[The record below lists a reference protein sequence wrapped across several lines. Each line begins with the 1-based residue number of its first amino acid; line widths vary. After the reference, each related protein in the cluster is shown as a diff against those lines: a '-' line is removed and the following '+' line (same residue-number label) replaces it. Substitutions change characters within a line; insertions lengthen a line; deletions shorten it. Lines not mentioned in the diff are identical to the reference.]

1 MFKVFLVEDE
11 VTTREGIRNNVD
23 WHSAGYELC
32 GEAPDGE
39 IALSQIEITEPDV
52 LITDIKMPFMDGL
65 QLCKI
70 IREHMPWMKIIII
83 SGYND
88 FQYAQ
93 NAIRLGVT
101 EYLVKPVSV
110 KDLETVLNRVAV
122 TLNQEKVERAYLKQ
136 LRSQAEDN
144 LSQLREKFLLRL
156 VTGGESSVSAIEQSQ
171 QLGLNILAPY
181 YQVVLLEVKPVE
193 PQNILTYPVCQ
204 QVEGLISEMVS
215 ANNDMLITHKGME
228 EHVLII
234 KGETIE
240 QLEQET
246 PFLVEWL
253 VKEVE
258 AKSSCKLAA
267 GIGQPQQRL
276 GDLNRSFAEALM
288 KVKGLREEIQS
299 REFKR
304 VDRISLRRFLE
315 NGKLDD
321 LDTFIDQTITPFI
334 QAALYS
340 RLLIHYAVIDMAL
353 TATQFISDMGGNP
366 DQVIQTDYEADAAV
380 EKLTSLDQIKD
391 EIQRLLGAAMAFRN
405 RLAESGRAAIIQQ
418 AKSYIAD
425 HFSEPDLSLNQVAE
439 QVSFSPNH
447 FSAIFRAEIG
457 VTFRD
462 YLSNLRVEQ
471 AKKLLVNSNMKC
483 SEIAYHCGYNDPHYF
498 SLLFRRS
505 CGQTPQQF
513 RDTHRKSIGKAR

>member
-1 MFKVFLVEDE
+1 
-11 VTTREGIRNNVD
+11 
-23 WHSAGYELC
+23 LC

-39 IALSQIEITEPDV
+39 IALSQIEASEPDV

-110 KDLETVLNRVAV
+110 KDLETVLARVAV
-122 TLNQEKVERAYLKQ
+122 TLNQERVERAYLKQ

-144 LSQLREKFLLRL
+144 LGQLREKFLLRL

-171 QLGLNILAPY
+171 QLGLNILSPY
-181 YQVVLLEVKPVE
+181 YQVVLLELKPVE
-193 PQNILTYPVCQ
+193 PQKILDYPVCQ
-204 QVEGLISEMVS
+204 MVESLITELVS
-215 ANNDMLITHKGME
+215 ANNNMLITHKGME

-234 KGETIE
+234 KGESLE

-253 VKEVE
+253 IEEVG
-258 AKSSCKLAA
+258 AKSACKLVA

-288 KVKGLREEIQS
+288 KVKGLREDTQSQEI
-299 REFKR
+299 RR
-304 VDRISLRRFLE
+304 VDRTSLRRFLE
-315 NGKLDD
+315 HGKRED
-321 LDTFIDQTITPFI
+321 LDTFVNHTITPFI
-334 QAALYS
+334 QAALSS
-340 RLLIHYAVIDMAL
+340 RLLVHYALIDMAL
-353 TATQFISDMGGNP
+353 TATQFVSDIGGNP
-366 DQVIQTDYEADAAV
+366 DQVIPTDYEADAAFDR
-380 EKLTSLDQIKD
+380 LSSLDQIKD
-391 EIQRLLGAAMAFRN
+391 EIQRLLTSAMTFRD
-405 RLAESGRAAIIQQ
+405 RLAESGRSAIIQQ

-425 HFSEPDLSLNQVAE
+425 HFSEADLSLNQVAE

-447 FSAIFRAEIG
+447 FSAIFRSETG
-457 VTFRD
+457 LTFRD
-462 YLSNLRVEQ
+462 YLANTRIEQ
-471 AKKLLVNSNMKC
+471 AKKLLVNSSMKC

-513 RDTHRKSIGKAR
+513 RNTNRKSIGKTR